1 MKPSRQRRLAG
12 AERAR
17 YESGKPPRSHSR
29 SQVVHLP
36 KPEAVQL
43 VERNAPG
50 QRLGRLTEELRGR
63 APQHEESGRCPR
75 PVREDAQQRE
85 HVGKPLDLVEHHQST
100 QGSQLESGIGESR
113 EIGRVLQVEPRR
125 PTAVRC
131 RELPG
136 ESGLPDLTSAEE
148 SDDRELV
155 QQQAHA
161 AQVMLSGNLHGVEI

>member
-29 SQVVHLP
+29 SRSSDLP

-43 VERNAPG
+43 VERNPPG
-50 QRLGRLTEELRGR
+50 QRLGRLTEKLGGR
-63 APQHEESGRCPR
+63 ASQHEESGRCPR
-75 PVREDAQQRE
+75 PVREHAQQRE
-85 HVGKPLDLVEHHQST
+85 HLGKPLDLVEHHQST
-100 QGSQLESGIGESR
+100 QRPQLESGIGEPC
-113 EIGRVLQVEPRR
+113 EIGRVLQVEPPR

-131 RELPG
+131 RQLPG
-136 ESGLPDLTSAEE
+136 ESGLPDLTGAEE

-155 QQQAHA
+155 QQQAHT
-161 AQVMLSGNLHGVEI
+161 AQVVISGNLHGIEI